1 MAFGA
6 HVQAMASLTSAA
18 SGTTTIWSAVS
29 GARFHITKGFIS
41 IITAAATGLGV
52 SIIESEPTASDSAV
66 LFRVDHG
73 TAGMHSFD
81 FGEHGYA
88 AASVGSRLAVS
99 QDGDATINC
108 VFVGYR
114 I

>member
-6 HVQAMASLTSAA
+6 HVQGIASLTSAA
-18 SGTTTIWSAVS
+18 SGTTTIWAAVS

-41 IITAAATGLGV
+41 IITGAATGLGI
-52 SIIESEPTASDSAV
+52 SILESESTASDAAT
-66 LFRVDHG
+66 LFSVDNASQG
-73 TAGMHSFD
+73 FHSFD
-81 FGEHGYA
+81 LGEHGYA